1 MDFSAVYGSLDEAE
15 AALRAQG
22 HALGFD
28 LAIKERFPRGAGRD
42 EVTRVNYRCAK
53 GRTPAAR
60 LDEAIHDSKKRKTST
75 QMTSCEYKIN
85 LKRVPGAGW
94 KLEPVRTR
102 GSVATDKSTKR
113 LPSAFEITEAE
124 EAQDAR
130 PPPSTAPARVSSVP
144 DRDPYEAG
152 TAMPRRS
159 GQFMARLEIV
169 DDLEAELDLIPADFE
184 GKFDEKVAEAE
195 EAARQAT
202 QDTQELP
209 AL

>member
-1 MDFSAVYGSLDEAE
+1 
-15 AALRAQG
+15 
-22 HALGFD
+22 
-28 LAIKERFPRGAGRD
+28 
-42 EVTRVNYRCAK
+42 
-53 GRTPAAR
+53 
-60 LDEAIHDSKKRKTST
+60 
-75 QMTSCEYKIN
+75 
-85 LKRVPGAGW
+85 
-94 KLEPVRTR
+94 
-102 GSVATDKSTKR
+102 
-113 LPSAFEITEAE
+113 
-124 EAQDAR
+124 
-130 PPPSTAPARVSSVP
+130 VP